1 MARGIR
7 EPPYRYWHQGSAD
20 LPRAAL
26 DLEGRQMRTIGF
38 GVLMFIVWTAFYVL
52 AQRLNN
58 DLMLLG
64 AFGTASLVSLT
75 ALAFV
80 ARK

>member
-1 MARGIR
+1 
-7 EPPYRYWHQGSAD
+7 
-20 LPRAAL
+20 
-26 DLEGRQMRTIGF
+26 MRTIGF